1 MKYKIVGITDLNG
14 FSKTDAYS
22 IGRIGRVGRIETIDC
37 LNHSLVFF
45 YDNGKNEA
53 MVTTRVKSFSTYK
66 SENIDM
72 LEIRTENSI
81 YYFKKVVDK

>member
-14 FSKTDAYS
+14 ISKMDSYS
-22 IGRIGRVGRIETIDC
+22 IGRIGRVGRIETVDC
-37 LNHSLVFF
+37 LNRSLVFF
-45 YDNGKNEA
+45 YDNDKNEA

-66 SENIDM
+66 SDNIDM
-72 LEIRTENSI
+72 LEVRTETSI